1 MLVNN
6 IFLLLGEIYET
17 KDEHTPTKKEGQ
29 DREGIRLMGCGNSA
43 SEETVSRATVSSCPQ
58 RLQHPTPDAPSAP
71 HRNWLVDSLVQRS

>member
-29 DREGIRLMGCGNSA
+29 DGEGIRLMGRGNSA
-43 SEETVSRATVSSCPQ
+43 FEEPCLEPPPAPVLRGHSTPPPM
-58 RLQHPTPDAPSAP
+58 RLQLHIETG
-71 HRNWLVDSLVQRS
+71 W